1 MKILILITILGLT
14 LSINSQSVLTLE
26 SGTSMGVLTGTDL
39 CANTINGS
47 GTLYGGGT
55 ICGGLVSVETIAE
68 NELPVSYGIS
78 QNYPNPFNPVTNI
91 EFALPNTGNV
101 KLVVYDMNG
110 KEVAVLVDGNYSAGS
125 YKVDFDASSLAS
137 GVYFYSIYATGEG
150 HKFTKTLKLVLIK

>member
-14 LSINSQSVLTLE
+14 LSINSQSVLTME

-47 GTLYGGGT
+47 GILYGGGT

-101 KLVVYDMNG
+101 KLVVYDMSG

-137 GVYFYSIYATGEG
+137 GVYFYSIYASGEG

>member
-101 KLVVYDMNG
+101 KLVVYDMSG

-125 YKVDFDASSLAS
+125 YKVDFDASSNAS